1 MTHQPFF
8 YDVTLRDGN
17 QALKKP
23 WNQSEKETIFN
34 QLIALGVQGIEIGF
48 PASSDMDFDSCQKLA
63 AMAPEN
69 VVVSVLAR
77 AVENDIVK
85 AAEAVRHAHQP
96 RIHTFIAM
104 NPLGLEHVLKKDI
117 HEVTDIAVKAVK
129 KAKELL
135 PNGQVEFSVE
145 HFGDCRDNLP
155 DVINAIEKVVEA
167 GADVVNLP
175 NTVERF
181 RPLEFV
187 QMVEQVHKRIGNK
200 AVISVHCHND
210 LGMATATT
218 VESFFHGA
226 TQLETTL
233 NGLGERAGNT
243 DMYQVAVALYNS
255 NVNVPLNMRL
265 FDKTA
270 QMVSEMSHVPIWEK
284 TPIIGG
290 DVLAHRSGIHQ
301 DGSNKTK
308 GLKKGQYIAFDPA
321 LVGRDDGEYLGFTSQ
336 SGKSALREI
345 YENAGYP
352 ITLKETEM
360 LMPFA
365 KKMAEQKGE
374 LSIEDCDKL
383 YREHLCAVAGPYQ
396 YGAFD
401 RIQQGRYVLTYT
413 ENGQNK
419 ETVGYGYGPVEAC
432 IHGLCSLG
440 VAISIVDYQQ
450 KMLRG
455 EDKEASEAIAT
466 IKLAQGEKQVICHAI
481 DRSTTQVSIKAIFNG
496 LNQLQ
501 KM

>member
-34 QLIALGVQGIEIGF
+34 QLVDLGVQGIEIGF
-48 PASSDMDFDSCQKLA
+48 PASSEMDFDSCQKLA
-63 AMAPEN
+63 KMAPEH

-77 AVENDIVK
+77 ATENDIVK
-85 AAEAVRHAHQP
+85 AAEAVRHAHKP

-117 HEVTDIAVKAVK
+117 QDVTKIAVKAVK
-129 KAKELL
+129 RAKELL

-145 HFGDCRDNLP
+145 HFGDCRENLP
-155 DVINAIEKVVEA
+155 DVINAIEQVVEA

-187 QMVEQVHKRIGNK
+187 QMVQKVHERVGDK
-200 AVISVHCHND
+200 AKISVHCHND

-255 NVNVPLNMRL
+255 GVNVPLNMYL

-284 TPIIGG
+284 TPIIGS

-336 SGKSALREI
+336 SGKSALKEI
-345 YENAGYP
+345 YECAGYP
-352 ITLKETEM
+352 ITLQEAEI
-360 LMPFA
+360 LMPYA
-365 KKMAEQKGE
+365 KKMAEKKGE
-374 LSIEDCDKL
+374 LSVEDCDKL
-383 YREHLCAVAGPYQ
+383 YRTYLCNVEGPYQ
-396 YGAFD
+396 YISFD
-401 RIQQGRYVLTYT
+401 RIQQGRYVLSYL
-413 ENGQNK
+413 ENGQKK

-432 IHGLCSLG
+432 IQGLCSLG
-440 VAISIVDYQQ
+440 VAISILEYQQ
-450 KMLRG
+450 CMLKR
-455 EDKEASEAIAT
+455 EDKEASEAVAT
-466 IKLAQGEKQVICHAI
+466 IKLAQDDQQVVCHAI

-496 LNQLQ
+496 LNQLSR
-501 KM
+501 